1 MRALNPSSFIA
12 GRYFRSKKKRNFI
25 TVLSIISVVGV
36 AVGTIALV
44 VVMSVFN
51 GLEDLIRSLFASFD
65 AELKIE
71 PAKGKSF
78 VAPREWLVELEKI
91 EGVAIVTEV
100 IEDNVLFEHDD
111 NQLVAKI
118 KGVSDNFL
126 DQGRFANGYF
136 WGDTTLGTDIRPGA
150 ILGRGVGFFLSVHLN
165 EPNSSIK
172 VFYPKAPRSAGSID
186 PTQLYTSAQLE
197 PRAFFSIEQQFDD
210 SYVIAPLLFTRDL
223 LNYGERRTALEVK
236 VKEGFLIADVQ
247 QRVRNHLGSEFL
259 VKNADEQHAGLIRTV
274 KLEKLFVFLTL
285 TFILAIA
292 SFNIFFSLSM
302 LAIEKRKDIA
312 VLKAM
317 GARDKMIRE
326 IFLKQGALIA
336 LSGAVIGL
344 VVGYLIVMVQDIFGI
359 VSLGISSAVVEAYP
373 VRIVW
378 TDFLWI
384 SISVLSITLLASW
397 RPAAI
402 ASQVD
407 VVREL

>member
-1 MRALNPSSFIA
+1 LNTGSFIA

-25 TVLSIISVVGV
+25 TVLSIISMVGV
-36 AVGTIALV
+36 AVGTMALV

-51 GLEDLIRSLFASFD
+51 GLEDLIRSLFASFE

-78 VAPREWLVELEKI
+78 VTSEEWLNDIRSL
-91 EGVAIVTEV
+91 EGVAVLTEV
-100 IEDNVLFEHDD
+100 IEDNVLFDYRG
-111 NQLVAKI
+111 NQLVAKL

-136 WGDTTLGTDIRPGA
+136 WGDTTLGTDLRPGA
-150 ILGRGVGFFLSVHLN
+150 ILGRGVGFFLSVSLESVN
-165 EPNSSIK
+165 TPLK
-172 VFYPKAPRSAGSID
+172 VYYPKAPRSAASID
-186 PTQLYTSAQLE
+186 PSQMYATAQLE
-197 PRAFFSIEQQFDD
+197 PRAFFSIERQFDD
-210 SYVIAPLLFTRDL
+210 EYVIAPLNFARDL
-223 LNYGERRTALEVK
+223 LNYGDRRTALEIK
-236 VKEGFLIADVQ
+236 VAEGFSVSEVQ
-247 QRVRNHLGSEFL
+247 NRVKKHLGDEFS
-259 VKNADEQHAGLIRTV
+259 VKNADEQQAGLIRTV

-302 LAIEKRKDIA
+302 LAIEKKKDIA

-317 GARDKMIRE
+317 GARDSLVRQ

-336 LSGAVIGL
+336 LSGASIGL
-344 VVGYLIVMVQDIFGI
+344 VLGFLLVAAQEAFGL
-359 VSLGISSAVVEAYP
+359 VSLGISSAVVDAYP

-378 TDFLWI
+378 TDFLWT
-384 SISVLSITLLASW
+384 SISVIVITLLASW
-397 RPAAI
+397 RPAII

-407 VVREL
+407 TVREL